1 MTFKTEAK
9 PKMVT
14 LENDGYCIDCS
25 EQVSESNEKQNA
37 VSDDVKKGSLEETIK
52 NFLDEFFQNYSFFKG
67 INTGKIYYQNMKH
80 TQVLKGFL

>member
-25 EQVSESNEKQNA
+25 EQVSESNEKRT
-37 VSDDVKKGSLEETIK
+37 L
-52 NFLDEFFQNYSFFKG
+52 
-67 INTGKIYYQNMKH
+67 
-80 TQVLKGFL
+80 